1 MVCVGFKEDFV
12 GSEAPSTEADKMAVA
27 GSNEVE
33 SGIRLAEVAAWYQD
47 GSRVMLRLLGG
58 VGDGQRGGGVVG
70 VVMRQKPW
78 T

>member
-1 MVCVGFKEDFV
+1 MTIFSFINIHFL
-12 GSEAPSTEADKMAVA
+12 ALNTDKMVVA

-33 SGIRLAEVAAWYQD
+33 SGIRLAEAAAWYQD
-47 GSRVMLRLLGG
+47 GPRVMLRLLGG

-70 VVMRQKPW
+70 VVMRQKPC